1 MSERFR
7 PAHTNIN
14 LRTERSSILEPEIKI
29 VPNWAEISPPTAQTP
44 SPELSPQ
51 LQTKVNLPQY
61 TASFTQPISEAL
73 KRCNIATEFINPVPL
88 GQGSNHLVYLY
99 TVPNEPVRVIKMAK
113 AKSPT
118 TLTHDGGKGAEEGIE
133 IAQKAFGSY
142 AAEAEVRIDPQD
154 AERYFVIQ
162 DLVKGK
168 PITNIR
174 VKQNPKLQKQLADIV
189 RRNNMLYKQDKMSLD
204 FIGMPGFLG
213 WFKSQ
218 FKKLLLHKSEFE
230 VSNII
235 EDESGN
241 LKIIDFEY
249 FRLAD
254 HVGLKQRFFNFIG
267 MQTNRILMKHYFG
280 LDIKED

>member
-1 MSERFR
+1 
-7 PAHTNIN
+7 
-14 LRTERSSILEPEIKI
+14 
-29 VPNWAEISPPTAQTP
+29 VPNWGEIKPSPAQKQTP
-44 SPELSPQ
+44 PEPAFQPQ
-51 LQTKVNLPQY
+51 PNITIPHY
-61 TASFTQPISEAL
+61 TATFTQPISEAL
-73 KRCNIATEFINPVPL
+73 KRCAITTEFINPVPL
-88 GQGSNHLVYLY
+88 GQGSNHLVYLH

-133 IAQKAFGSY
+133 IAKKAFGSY

-162 DLVKGK
+162 DLVNGK

-174 VKQNPKLQKQLADIV
+174 VKQSPNLQKQLADIV

-254 HVGLKQRFFNFIG
+254 HVGLK
-267 MQTNRILMKHYFG
+267 
-280 LDIKED
+280 

>member
-7 PAHTNIN
+7 PAHAQISRTTEQSPISKSETKAVPSWSDIN
-14 LRTERSSILEPEIKI
+14 LTSAQKPFPEPTLEPQ
-29 VPNWAEISPPTAQTP
+29 P
-44 SPELSPQ
+44 
-51 LQTKVNLPQY
+51 KVILPQF
-61 TASFTQPISEAL
+61 TASFTQSISEAL

-99 TVPNEPVRVIKMAK
+99 TIPNEPERVIKMAK

-133 IAQKAFGSY
+133 IAKNAFGSY
-142 AAEAEVRIDPQD
+142 AADAQIRIDPQD

-168 PITNIR
+168 PITNLRI
-174 VKQNPKLQKQLADIV
+174 KQSPKLQKQLADIV
-189 RRNNMLYKQDKMSLD
+189 RRNNKLYKQERMSLD

-235 EDESGN
+235 EDENGN

-254 HVGLKQRFFNFIG
+254 HVGIKQRFFNFIG
-267 MQTNRILMKHYFG
+267 MQANRILMKHYFG
-280 LDIKED
+280 LDIKKG